1 MIVKRMGQRLM
12 GTRKGE
18 PSTPLCDR
26 ALARARV
33 LSARQL
39 PTDHVHV
46 GGPRARSTNIR
57 MINRRPSLLDR
68 CPIRFTSAAALP
80 TGEQTQCQTWG
91 RAAQPASSMGSLS
104 GRPLAMRLW
113 TKPTKRWPKR
123 IKKRAAVI
131 SAKLDRSLHIRG
143 GPPPSISPVTLHADA
158 ENKGC
163 FFTLRSSQLTRR
175 WGAPADAQ
183 AHDTRADAS
192 GGLSSYDYLSM

>member
-143 GPPPSISPVTLHADA
+143 GPPTSFEAVGGSS
-158 ENKGC
+158 GC
-163 FFTLRSSQLTRR
+163 AR
-175 WGAPADAQ
+175 
-183 AHDTRADAS
+183 AHTRADMPRERDES
-192 GGLSSYDYLSM
+192 CEKMITRPEQSCRTPGRIGPRG